1 MEWHHLEYFKLLAK
15 LQNVSLSAKQL
26 NVSQSALSR
35 AIKQLEEEV
44 GTPLFNRVGRSLKL
58 NKYGQSF
65 LVTVNTITQEMD
77 MFKSEVTQSIDM
89 LNGDITIGFLHS
101 VGPTYLSDFLK
112 TFHSQYPNIRVKLL
126 QDHAKGLISK
136 LENGDIDVAITM
148 VAPASNSVCFIP
160 LLQEQLFITLNSTHP
175 LANEQSL
182 NIADL
187 VNEQFILLKENFVLR
202 EQVDQIFYEHNIN
215 NVEINFESDETL
227 TIASFVSAG
236 LGISILPK
244 LKNIQL
250 PNLTQIPI
258 SNYKVQ
264 RTIGLCYL
272 TQADQLPIVKVTKET
287 LLNYFSNYNEGK
299 DYNNN

>member
-35 AIKQLEEEV
+35 VIKQLEEEV
-44 GTPLFNRVGRSLKL
+44 GAPLFNRVGRSLKL

-112 TFHSQYPNIRVKLL
+112 TFNSQYPNIRVKLL

-258 SNYKVQ
+258 NNYKAQ

>member
-44 GTPLFNRVGRSLKL
+44 GAPLFNRVGRSLKL

-112 TFHSQYPNIRVKLL
+112 TFNSQYPNIRVKLL

-258 SNYKVQ
+258 NNYKAQ

-299 DYNNN
+299 GYNNN

>member
-44 GTPLFNRVGRSLKL
+44 GAPLFNRVGRSLKL

-112 TFHSQYPNIRVKLL
+112 TFNSQHPNIRVKLL

-258 SNYKVQ
+258 NNYKAQ

>member
-44 GTPLFNRVGRSLKL
+44 GAPLFNRVGRSLKL

-65 LVTVNTITQEMD
+65 LVTVNMITQEMD

-112 TFHSQYPNIRVKLL
+112 TFNSQYPNIRVKLL

-136 LENGDIDVAITM
+136 LESGDIDVAITM

-258 SNYKVQ
+258 NNYKAQ

>member
-44 GTPLFNRVGRSLKL
+44 GAPLFNRVGRSLKL

-89 LNGDITIGFLHS
+89 LNGDINIGFLHS

-112 TFHSQYPNIRVKLL
+112 TFNSQYPNIRVKLV

-160 LLQEQLFITLNSTHP
+160 LLQEQLFITLHSTHD
-175 LANEQSL
+175 LAQEQSL

-202 EQVDQIFYEHNIN
+202 EQVDKIFHDHNIN

-258 SNYKVQ
+258 SNYKAR

-272 TQADQLPIVKVTKET
+272 TQADQLPIVKVTKES

-299 DYNNN
+299 DYNNI

>member
-44 GTPLFNRVGRSLKL
+44 GAPLFNRVGRSLKL

-112 TFHSQYPNIRVKLL
+112 TFNSQHPNIRVKLL

-148 VAPASNSVCFIP
+148 VALASNSVCFIP

-187 VNEQFILLKENFVLR
+187 VKEQFILLKENFVLR

-258 SNYKVQ
+258 NNYKAQ

>member
-44 GTPLFNRVGRSLKL
+44 GAPLFNRVGRSLKL

-112 TFHSQYPNIRVKLL
+112 TFNSQYPNIRVKLL

-258 SNYKVQ
+258 NNYKAQ

>member
-15 LQNVSLSAKQL
+15 KENVSLSAKQL

-35 AIKQLEEEV
+35 AIKQLEKEV

-58 NKYGQSF
+58 NKYGQAF

-77 MFKSEVTQSIDM
+77 MFKSKVMQSIDM
-89 LNGDITIGFLHS
+89 LNGEITLGFLHS

-112 TFHSQYPNIRVKLL
+112 TFNIQYPNIRVKLV
-126 QDHAKGLISK
+126 QDDARGLLSK
-136 LENGDIDVAITM
+136 LENGDIDIAITM
-148 VAPASNSVCFIP
+148 GAPASKNVNFTP
-160 LLQEQLFITLNSTHP
+160 LLEEQLFITLNSNHN
-175 LANEQSL
+175 LAQAQSL
-182 NIADL
+182 NIVDL
-187 VNEQFILLKENFVLR
+187 INEQFILLKEKFVLR
-202 EQVDQIFYEHNIN
+202 EQVDQIFNDHDM

-258 SNYKVQ
+258 NNYNAQ

-272 TQADQLPIVKVTKET
+272 TQSEQLPIVNVTSER
-287 LLNYFSNYNEGK
+287 LK
-299 DYNNN
+299 DYFNNYDEIKSQNN

>member
-44 GTPLFNRVGRSLKL
+44 GAPLFNRVGRSLKL

-112 TFHSQYPNIRVKLL
+112 TFNSQYPNIRVKLL

-136 LENGDIDVAITM
+136 LESGDIDVAITM

-258 SNYKVQ
+258 NNYKAQ

>member
-44 GTPLFNRVGRSLKL
+44 GAPLFNRVGRSLKL

-65 LVTVNTITQEMD
+65 LVIVNTITQEMD

-112 TFHSQYPNIRVKLL
+112 TFNSQHPNIRVKLL

-258 SNYKVQ
+258 NNYKAQ

>member
-44 GTPLFNRVGRSLKL
+44 GAPLFNRVGRSLKL

-77 MFKSEVTQSIDM
+77 IFKSEVTQSIDM

-112 TFHSQYPNIRVKLL
+112 TFNSQYPNIRVKLL

-258 SNYKVQ
+258 NNYKAQ

>member
-35 AIKQLEEEV
+35 AIKHLEEEV
-44 GTPLFNRVGRSLKL
+44 GSPLFNRVGRSLKL
-58 NKYGQSF
+58 NKHGKEF
-65 LVTVNTITQEMD
+65 LVTVNTITQEME
-77 MFKSEVTQSIDM
+77 MFKSKVTQSIDM
-89 LNGDITIGFLHS
+89 LNGDITLGFLHS

-112 TFHSQYPNIRVKLL
+112 TFNADYPNIRVKLL
-126 QDHAKGLISK
+126 QDDAKGLISK
-136 LENGDIDVAITM
+136 LENGDIDIAITM
-148 VAPASNSVCFIP
+148 VTPASKSVCFIP
-160 LLQEQLFITLNSTHP
+160 LLQEQLFITLNSNHN
-175 LANEQSL
+175 LAQAQSL
-182 NIADL
+182 NVADL
-187 VNEQFILLKENFVLR
+187 VDERFILLKENFVLR
-202 EQVDQIFYEHNIN
+202 EQVDRIFSDHGI

-258 SNYKVQ
+258 NKYNAQ
-264 RTIGLCYL
+264 RKIGLCYL
-272 TQADQLPIVKVTKET
+272 TQTDLLPIVKVTKES
-287 LLNYFSNYNEGK
+287 LINYFNNYNEGE